1 MTTDFLLTVRSSD
14 SDPAPHL
21 EARYVK
27 YEKDLINKRTCEKLQ
42 IERAFWTAHN
52 VPFKIVTEKS
62 IDLVKA
68 KNIEKVLGYYE
79 LPAIDKTDEELAGC
93 SEALLK
99 QLTENS
105 YQTLDACAGYIDR
118 VFCLEAGD
126 ALNLFFHLSARKV
139 IPLRMTEKLLPT
151 QPVRQIVDVE
161 KLEAQLAQREGEFY
175 ANDAQ

>member
-1 MTTDFLLTVRSSD
+1 MTTDFLLTVCSSD

-52 VPFKIVTEKS
+52 VPFKIVTERS

-79 LPAIDKTDEELAGC
+79 LPAIDKTDEEIAAC
-93 SEALLK
+93 SEALLN
-99 QLTENS
+99 QLVKDA
-105 YQTLDACAGYIDR
+105 YQPLDACTGYIDR
-118 VFCLEAGD
+118 VFYLEAGD

-161 KLEAQLAQREGEFY
+161 KLEAQLAQGEGKFY
-175 ANDAQ
+175 ADYA